1 LKYAQKKV
9 CSTVGKVSGMVTS
22 PINQPSANGTPGPQF
37 TDINGMANSAVGGSM
52 STLDP
57 QLGSSYKPASAAGL
71 QRERQRLR
79 TNQTVFNAGAST
91 QQGAQTAP
99 ATSAQPQASQ
109 QAQPTQ
115 TEPQSFTSWAAG
127 LFN

>member
-1 LKYAQKKV
+1 
-9 CSTVGKVSGMVTS
+9 
-22 PINQPSANGTPGPQF
+22 
-37 TDINGMANSAVGGSM
+37 M

-57 QLGSSYKPASAAGL
+57 QLGSGYKPASAASSYSVNANAFGA
-71 QRERQRLR
+71 
-79 TNQTVFNAGAST
+79 NQTVFNAGAST

-99 ATSAQPQASQ
+99 ATSVQPQASQ
-109 QAQPTQ
+109 QP

>member
-1 LKYAQKKV
+1 
-9 CSTVGKVSGMVTS
+9 
-22 PINQPSANGTPGPQF
+22 
-37 TDINGMANSAVGGSM
+37 MA
-52 STLDP
+52 TLDP
-57 QLGSSYKPASAAGL
+57 QLGSSYKPASAASTYSVNANAFA
-71 QRERQRLR
+71 

-99 ATSAQPQASQ
+99 ATPVQPQASQ

>member
-1 LKYAQKKV
+1 MVQLIHQDPYASLHPRFV
-9 CSTVGKVSGMVTS
+9 VARTVAEPMR
-22 PINQPSANGTPGPQF
+22 
-37 TDINGMANSAVGGSM
+37 INGMANSAVAGSM

-57 QLGSSYKPASAAGL
+57 QLGSAYKPASAATGYSVNANAFG
-71 QRERQRLR
+71 
-79 TNQTVFNAGAST
+79 TNQTVFNAGGAST

-99 ATSAQPQASQ
+99 ATSVQPQASQ
-109 QAQPTQ
+109 QP